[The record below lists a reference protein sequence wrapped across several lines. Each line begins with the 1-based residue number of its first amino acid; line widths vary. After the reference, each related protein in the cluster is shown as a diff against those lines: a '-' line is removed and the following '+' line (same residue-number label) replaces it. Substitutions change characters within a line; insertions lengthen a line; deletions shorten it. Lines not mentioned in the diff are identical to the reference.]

1 MMQLTEIEK
10 IVLKIIK
17 EKKKLT
23 ASQIVNI
30 FNESHDLGIDY
41 SITDDELYFVLNK
54 LLKQKLVKG
63 LHEVSSKVNSVI
75 YFPY

>member
-1 MMQLTEIEK
+1 MQLTEIEK
-10 IVLKIIK
+10 IVLRIIK
-17 EKKKLT
+17 EKNKLT
-23 ASQIVNI
+23 ASQIVI
-30 FNESHDLGIDY
+30 VFNESHDLGVDY

-63 LHEVSSKVNSVI
+63 LHEVSGKVNSLM